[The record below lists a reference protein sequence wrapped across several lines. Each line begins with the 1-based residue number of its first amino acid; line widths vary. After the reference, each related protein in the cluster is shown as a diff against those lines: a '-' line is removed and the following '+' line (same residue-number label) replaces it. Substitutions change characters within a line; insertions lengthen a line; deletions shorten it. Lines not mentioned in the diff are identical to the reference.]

1 MKHLNSIIALAAVG
15 LSAVACMKEDKPQNL
30 VPVTVRVN
38 DFSITQEEISTT
50 PASTKTTETPESYT
64 GIKAFTLAFFDAA
77 GVEAFNETQ
86 IRSDSDSY
94 ETFGNFNL
102 SLPMGSY
109 TMVVLG
115 YGGEDPVTFN
125 GMTEVSFGE
134 AIPRETFAYTSNV
147 TINNTDLMEI
157 EATLQRIV
165 ARLAVRS
172 TDITPPELH
181 SVRVSVSK
189 GGESFNPI
197 TGLATSD
204 TGVSVLFYRYTS
216 VGSTTRTLINF
227 FLTSDE
233 ENMDVTVETMDE
245 NENVLL
251 SKTITNVP
259 FKRNRNTILS
269 GKMFSDSASLGFLL
283 STDFL
288 PDLDLQF

>member
-1 MKHLNSIIALAAVG
+1 MKHLKAIFAIAAAG
-15 LSAVACMKEDKPQNL
+15 LCAVACMKEDKPQNL

-50 PASTKTTETPESYT
+50 LPSTKTTETPQNYSGVKT
-64 GIKAFTLAFFDAA
+64 FTLAFFDAA
-77 GVEAFNETQ
+77 GKEAFNETQ
-86 IRSDSDSY
+86 VRSDSTYY
-94 ETFGNFNL
+94 EIFGSFNL

-115 YGGEDPVTFN
+115 YGGEEPVTFN
-125 GMTEVSFGE
+125 SMTEVTFGE
-134 AIPRETFAYTSNV
+134 AIPRETFAYTRNITMSNS
-147 TINNTDLMEI
+147 DLVEI

-165 ARLAVRS
+165 AGLAVRS
-172 TDITPPELH
+172 TDFTPPELH

-189 GGESFNPI
+189 GANSFNPI
-197 TGLATSD
+197 SGLATSD

-245 NENVLL
+245 NENVML

-259 FKRNRNTILS
+259 FKRNRNTIIS
-269 GKMFSDSASLGFLL
+269 GKMFSDTASLGVLL

-288 PDLDLQF
+288 PDLNLQF